1 MRQIQKEDNQSL
13 ALIIRQS
20 LKSYGLDKPGTVY
33 TDPTT
38 DDLFKL
44 FQTVGSVYFVALED
58 EKILGGCGIFPTQG
72 LPSGHAELVKLY
84 LSEDARG
91 KGLGKLL
98 METASA
104 WAKDYGYTHLYLETF
119 RELDSAVHLYKKLG
133 YQDLFHPL
141 GDSGHHAC
149 EVWML
154 KTL

>member
-44 FQTVGSVYFVALED
+44 FQTVGSVYFVALEND
-58 EKILGGCGIFPTQG
+58 KILGGCGIFPTQG

-133 YQDLFHPL
+133 YQDLSHAL